1 MADAANVPPDGRLSE
16 QDFARALDRAPELRA
31 EFRLLEPHMSAVTR
45 EACAKYG
52 GLSGDGAYW
61 SRLALCFKRTPP
73 ARRTPAKRYQIAE
86 LGRRRYPVARPR
98 LYFHYLD
105 RDGRGLRREEL
116 AAAARI
122 AVFDSREFYALETV
136 ALAGVAVFG
145 AQAGIT
151 RALPPPACVATGVTL
166 CFGGARRP
174 SGSWLRGGLQN
185 ARRTIFAAIAAGRRD
200 VDMPRAD
207 EPADEDP
214 TPPTDREERAHY
226 MVWARGRRS

>member
-1 MADAANVPPDGRLSE
+1 M
-16 QDFARALDRAPELRA
+16 
-31 EFRLLEPHMSAVTR
+31 
-45 EACAKYG
+45 
-52 GLSGDGAYW
+52 
-61 SRLALCFKRTPP
+61 CFKRTPP

-185 ARRTIFAAIAAGRRD
+185 ARRTIFAATPRGGATWICRGQTNLRTKIRRRRRIERKSSLHGVGTRTKIDKSLSNAGAARR
-200 VDMPRAD
+200 AL
-207 EPADEDP
+207 
-214 TPPTDREERAHY
+214 
-226 MVWARGRRS
+226 